1 MSLDPSSLTAA
12 LVAGGTIVADATV
25 KEITKDAY
33 QALKSKV
40 RELFGKRAA
49 DAAGKLEAA
58 ATRDE
63 GKTELARAIPDLR
76 PDEADEIEPILRTF
90 VEAIERDTA
99 AQEGLA
105 HARIVLDLDVGGN
118 VSIDDVRGAR
128 EIGIR
133 SRSDGDFT
141 LRNVGMDPG
150 GRSGN

>member
-1 MSLDPSSLTAA
+1 MPLDPSSLTAA

-33 QALKSKV
+33 QTLKGKV

-49 DAAGKLEAA
+49 DAARKLEAA

-63 GKTELARAIPDLR
+63 GKAELARAIPDLR

-90 VEAIERDTA
+90 LEAMGREPA
-99 AQEGLA
+99 AREGLA
-105 HARIVLDLDVGGN
+105 HARIALDLDVGGN
-118 VSIDDVRGAR
+118 VLIDDIRDAR

-141 LRNVGMDPG
+141 MRNVGMDPG